1 MPIIKTATVYFYD
14 SQRIGGLKEYKHIC
28 KVNLDTSS
36 GKFSFIL
43 PQHIYECFD
52 RHQIASND
60 DFKKSMELKWNK
72 KSEPIIEF
80 KDITLFD
87 YCIEKINSLYREY
100 RKNELIKKVLVFDSH
115 FTLLF
120 RDTFQADKFTD
131 NFGIETNKNHIQDTS
146 FPPFK
151 DLNRIFT
158 HAIHFGYRVGF
169 QVGRNIYSRED
180 YEGCVSPSP
189 LIATTDVIHKD
200 DSTQKIIDWTQE
212 REDFLK
218 LVKESMDKLIAQ
230 LIMFRENITE
240 PHILEMIDKKQIG
253 RDKLL
258 LLN

>member
-1 MPIIKTATVYFYD
+1 MPIIKTATVFFYD
-14 SQRIGGLKEYKHIC
+14 SQKIGGLKEYKYTC
-28 KVNLDTSS
+28 KVNLDTNS
-36 GKFSFIL
+36 GKCSFVL
-43 PQHIYECFD
+43 PQYIYECFD
-52 RHQIASND
+52 RHQIASNN
-60 DFKKSMELKWNK
+60 DFKSLMELKWNK

-80 KDITLFD
+80 KDITSFD
-87 YCIEKINSLYREY
+87 YCIEKINALYREY
-100 RKNELIKKVLVFDSH
+100 RKNELIKKVIVFDSH

-120 RDTFQADKFTD
+120 RGMDENNSFVEK
-131 NFGIETNKNHIQDTS
+131 FGIETNKNHIQDTS
-146 FPPFK
+146 FSPFR
-151 DLNRIFT
+151 DLNKIFT

-189 LIATTDVIHKD
+189 LIATTDIIHKE
-200 DSTQKIIDWTQE
+200 DSTQKVIDWTQE

-230 LIMFRENITE
+230 LIIFRDNIDE

-258 LLN
+258 LLS